1 LKRKLLSLMAL
12 VGVLTLSIGGA
23 SAQTQYVSGTTGV
36 DISHPNCTTKLP
48 AASFGIV
55 GVTGGLVYST
65 NSCLKAEA
73 SHFANLSLYMNT
85 GLNADPINSTYYQQA
100 QAGCNGD
107 VYCTAYNYGHNAARS
122 ALNYAVS
129 QGVHANT
136 WWLDVETMNT
146 WNGDTLQN
154 QKSLQGA
161 YDALSASGATTIGAY
176 STTAQWQ
183 SVTGGWQN
191 GWANWGA
198 TTWTTAK
205 QAATYCTGHEFTGGP
220 SLLMQYKSKQSKVD
234 QDYAC

>member
-1 LKRKLLSLMAL
+1 MAL
-12 VGVLTLSIGGA
+12 VGVLTMSIGSA
-23 SAQTQYVSGTTGV
+23 SAQTQYVSGTIGV
-36 DISHPNCTTKLP
+36 DVSHPNCTTKLP
-48 AASFGIV
+48 AASFGVV

-65 NSCLKAEA
+65 NGCLKAEA
-73 SHFANLSLYMNT
+73 ANFSNLSLYMNT
-85 GLNADPINSTYYQQA
+85 GLNADPLNSTYYQQA
-100 QAGCNGD
+100 QVGCNGD
-107 VYCTAYNYGHNAARS
+107 TYCAAYNYGRNAAQS

-129 QGVHANT
+129 QGVHATT

-146 WNGDTLQN
+146 WNSDVVQN
-154 QKSLQGA
+154 QRSLQGA

-183 SVTGGWQN
+183 SVTGGWKN
-191 GWANWGA
+191 SWANWGA

-205 QAATYCTGHEFTGGP
+205 QAASYCTGHQFTGGP